1 MDSHA
6 RDGLPGRAAVSVPDA
21 EHGDMTVMAA
31 HSRRVAAPAAQGHRS
46 HPAPFCELDD
56 RVPGCGTGAAGRLAF
71 VLREARGAWRNR
83 RRSRPRTRPPAVPD
97 GPL

>member
-6 RDGLPGRAAVSVPDA
+6 RDGLPGRAAVSVPEA
-21 EHGDMTVMAA
+21 ERGDMTVMAE
-31 HSRRVAAPAAQGHRS
+31 HGRRVAVPDTQGRRSRAAPV
-46 HPAPFCELDD
+46 CELDD

-71 VLREARGAWRNR
+71 VLREARGAWRHR
-83 RRSRPRTRPPAVPD
+83 RRSRPHPPAVPD